1 MNISQKLVS
10 ELISYTYNNKEHPE
24 EQIALLSQMIR
35 DYGFNSPIIIDSSNT
50 IIAGHGRLEA
60 AKRL

>member
-24 EQIALLSQMIR
+24 EQRCL
-35 DYGFNSPIIIDSSNT
+35 T
-50 IIAGHGRLEA
+50 W
-60 AKRL
+60 